1 MNINLPIGG
10 FFQLVCNF
18 SSIFKSSTPLEIIP
32 LLKSCNFLLYMDYL
46 IFTDDLVPYVGTSFM
61 LNRGTFFI
69 VPIHTLFIEISEFE
83 IATKEAIILK
93 PQGEIW
99 ICGVLS
105 RCFLNGKP
113 KTNTGLLLISHI
125 HKKLIF
131 FTPFL

>member
-1 MNINLPIGG
+1 
-10 FFQLVCNF
+10 
-18 SSIFKSSTPLEIIP
+18 
-32 LLKSCNFLLYMDYL
+32 MDYL

-113 KTNTGLLLISHI
+113 KTNTGLIITNITYTQEIDLLYSISI
-125 HKKLIF
+125 GNTRCNLKIF
-131 FTPFL
+131 G